1 MMNRN
6 EHVHNIKRV
15 LGHIKVPAGD
25 GYPEIDMVFM
35 GPVARIADW
44 MYEQGLRYEPPSVS

>member
-1 MMNRN
+1 MDYVMNKTEQIRQIRN
-6 EHVHNIKRV
+6 L

-35 GPVARIADW
+35 GPVARIAEW
-44 MYEQGLRYEPPSVS
+44 MYDQGLRYDPV

>member
-1 MMNRN
+1 MDKNDQIRQIRN
-6 EHVHNIKRV
+6 L

-35 GPVARIADW
+35 GPVARIAEW
-44 MYEQGLRYEPPSVS
+44 MYDQGLRYDPPSVG

>member
-1 MMNRN
+1 MNKN
-6 EHVHNIKRV
+6 DHVDHIRRI
-15 LGHIKVPAGD
+15 LGHINVPAGD